1 LILGQ
6 CVFRP
11 ILKALSVMSLFYDSS
26 Q

>member
-6 CVFRP
+6 CVFSP
-11 ILKALSVMSLFYDSS
+11 ILKALSVMHLFCDSS